1 MLGLAQP
8 CRSSEGFGLYPKSS
22 GKLLTGFS
30 VRVFVCVCVWGCQH
44 LDMGLTV
51 LIRFLF
57 ATIILRVTSV
67 LNCFVPRTLLS
78 VW

>member
-8 CRSSEGFGLYPKSS
+8 CRSSGGFGLYPKSS
-22 GKLLTGFS
+22 GKLLTGFI
-30 VRVFVCVCVWGCQH
+30 VPVFVCVWGYQP
-44 LDMGLTV
+44 LGMGLTV